1 MKNHQKR
8 NAFRPQAGDLKDN
21 LKIPD
26 EWKIDMIMKLKSML
40 STDSNDKCT
49 MYSRGNSNI
58 YIVSNDTGEIIQDFL
73 INSCI
78 SIKRVFLSNL

>member
-40 STDSNDKCT
+40 STDSNDKRT

-58 YIVSNDTGEIIQDFL
+58 FIVSNDTDEIIQCFL
-73 INSCI
+73 ISSCI
-78 SIKRVFLSNL
+78 SIKKVLSNL

>member
-1 MKNHQKR
+1 
-8 NAFRPQAGDLKDN
+8 
-21 LKIPD
+21 
-26 EWKIDMIMKLKSML
+26 MIMKLKSML

-73 INSCI
+73 INSCV
-78 SIKRVFLSNL
+78 SIKRVLSNL